1 MDEKANE
8 ILYGGIDTPPEMDNY
23 EEDEDKRKLWA
34 IYESSTYAILEQMN
48 KEDFKDTYKILI
60 SDIRSMPDVQQKVF
74 IDKYMEQMVEIYE
87 YEFPSKRIYGTMLE
101 IDLMF
106 KFIEFVEFDNLTF
119 LKYVW
124 KYQEEILS
132 VDIRKYVQENS
143 DTILNEV
150 TQQANLL
157 ITLTENISEFLRTY
171 NKEGILEW
179 FINRSERNKYDIYA
193 ENLD

>member
-87 YEFPSKRIYGTMLE
+87 YEFPSKRVYGTMLE

-143 DTILNEV
+143 DTILNEI